1 MLPEEFSTHGG
12 AKRRFSGRKSVPSQN
27 GDRTGQA
34 ALSHSRANSR
44 VSACVDQGE
53 TRFTPIPI
61 ERSTKSPSR
70 SGLGLSD
77 LQHSAVAATG
87 LEAKSSSRR
96 IVGTQPR
103 PKNGMRSYE
112 FGCFEASV
120 KRFRCPCRC
129 VSHRQ
134 PKVSNIH
141 GLLEGIRIEDFQ
153 SNLPIGSHLHRPPL
167 QRIRTALRQFCN
179 TLRRGPQRRGI
190 TYGAK
195 TNTSAR
201 TA

>member
-96 IVGTQPR
+96 IVGRQPR
-103 PKNGMRSYE
+103 PKMACDLMNSAVLRLRLNGLDAPADA
-112 FGCFEASV
+112 F
-120 KRFRCPCRC
+120 
-129 VSHRQ
+129 
-134 PKVSNIH
+134 
-141 GLLEGIRIEDFQ
+141 L
-153 SNLPIGSHLHRPPL
+153 IGSRRLE
-167 QRIRTALRQFCN
+167 IFTAL
-179 TLRRGPQRRGI
+179 
-190 TYGAK
+190 
-195 TNTSAR
+195 
-201 TA
+201 

>member
-96 IVGTQPR
+96 IVGRQPR

-134 PKVSNIH
+134 PKVRNIH
-141 GLLEGIRIEDFQ
+141 GALEGIRIEDFQ
-153 SNLPIGSHLHRPPL
+153 SNLPIGSHLHRAPL
-167 QRIRTALRQFCN
+167 QRKFKSFETE
-179 TLRRGPQRRGI
+179 
-190 TYGAK
+190 
-195 TNTSAR
+195 TS
-201 TA
+201 